1 MIGYNNFTILL
12 GILMSIFT
20 SSKERI
26 TTGVALVAGV
36 LIIGFID
43 NFLLMWLFLGAVYL
57 LAFNEAMKLFDI
69 KNSSLIYFA
78 AGIWLLAGI
87 YPYSDDLFVL
97 AGVAYASAVAFN
109 RDITWKNFFPFI
121 YPTAGMLFILTMYQ
135 EYGVIS
141 LLWLLVVVAMT
152 DVGAYAVG
160 KSIGKTPFSKTSP
173 NKTMEGVV
181 GGIVVATIGG
191 MFVGLSVVSLGIA
204 FIISFMV
211 AVSSI
216 FGDLFESSL
225 KRAAGVKDSGTIL
238 PGHGGMLDRIDGYLF
253 GAIVMLVLLRGLV

>member
-1 MIGYNNFTILL
+1 M
-12 GILMSIFT
+12 GILKALS
-20 SSKERI
+20 SSKERVV
-26 TTGVALVAGV
+26 TGLALVAVV

-43 NFLLMWLFLGAVYL
+43 NFFLMWAVLGAAYL
-57 LAFNEAMKLFDI
+57 VAFKEAQKLFEIEND
-69 KNSSLIYFA
+69 SLLIFA
-78 AGIWLLAGI
+78 VGIWLLAGV
-87 YPYSDDLFVL
+87 YPYGDDLFVL

-109 RDITWKNFFPFI
+109 KELTWNNFFPFI
-121 YPTAGMLFILTMYQ
+121 YPTAGMLFIFTMYQ
-135 EYGVIS
+135 EYGVLS

-160 KSIGKTPFSKTSP
+160 KSIGKTKFCETSP

-181 GGIVVATIGG
+181 GGIVVATLSG
-191 MFVGLSVVSLGIA
+191 MFVGLSIVDLSVS

-211 AVSSI
+211 ATSSI

-225 KRAAGVKDSGTIL
+225 KRSAGVKDSGDIL
-238 PGHGGMLDRIDGYLF
+238 PGHGGVLDRIDGYLF